1 MQLFQPSA
9 PTVSIA
15 AGAASASVA
24 LGTATGAT
32 QVRVVNDGTA
42 TAWVN
47 FGVSGVTASL
57 TTSMPVRS
65 GDTVGFT
72 ISGGVGAPF
81 AAVIAVGATGSVYF
95 TLGTGF

>member
-15 AGAASASVA
+15 VSAATQPLA
-24 LGTATGAT
+24 LGPATGAT

-42 TAWVN
+42 TVWVA
-47 FGVSGVTASL
+47 FGVTGVTVTLANG
-57 TTSMPVRS
+57 MPVRS

-81 AAVIAVGATGSVYF
+81 AAVIAAGATGSVYF